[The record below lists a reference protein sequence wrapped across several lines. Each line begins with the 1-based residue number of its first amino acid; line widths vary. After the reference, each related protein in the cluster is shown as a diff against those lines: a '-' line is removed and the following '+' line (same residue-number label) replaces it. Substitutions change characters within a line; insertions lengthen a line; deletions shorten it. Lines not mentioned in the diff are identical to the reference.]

1 MREKKSILTDILM
14 LAACFL
20 IAYPFLYIIMGSL
33 KSRAEFA
40 KNPFGIPKTLM
51 FSNFVTAFEGVSF
64 LRILMNNIIIAACS
78 VAIVTLVSAMA
89 AYAIVYHSTK
99 LNRTL
104 RIYLMLG
111 FFIPFQATLLPLYQI
126 YARLGL
132 MDTLHGLILLHAG
145 SVSLAFSMF
154 YGGIVSLPKD
164 LVEAGW
170 LDGCGVG
177 KTFLKIVFPLTKPVM
192 ITVVIF
198 TFFAVWN
205 DYLGPSLFLTSRD
218 KGVLIL
224 EVTRAVTKNVID
236 WGRAFAV
243 VTITLILPFLF
254 FLFSQKYLVKGMVA
268 GGVKG

>member
-1 MREKKSILTDILM
+1 MREKKSILMDVIM
-14 LAACFL
+14 LAFCFV
-20 IAYPFLYIIMGSL
+20 IAYPFLYIVMGSL
-33 KSRAEFA
+33 KSRADFA
-40 KNPFGIPKTLM
+40 RNPFGLPRQLM

-64 LRILMNNIIIAACS
+64 LRILMNNIIIAAFS
-78 VAIVTLVSAMA
+78 VAIVTIVSAMA
-89 AYAIVYHSTK
+89 AYAIAYHTTK
-99 LNRTL
+99 LNRML
-104 RIYLMLG
+104 RLYLMLG

-126 YARLGL
+126 YARLHL
-132 MDTLHGLILLHAG
+132 MDTLYGLILLHAG
-145 SVSLAFSMF
+145 GVSLAFSMF
-154 YGGIVSLPKD
+154 YGSIITLPRD

-177 KTFLKIVFPLTKPVM
+177 KTFWMIVFPLTKPVM

-243 VTITLILPFLF
+243 VTISLILPFLF
-254 FLFSQKYLVKGMVA
+254 FLFSQKYLIKGMVA